1 MEYLAAGC
9 QYGSLFDFIRQKLQQ
24 RFITAQLAH
33 TLHLF
38 LFDNQRNDACT
49 AELVTFFHRRIAVTR
64 RNHHLPEAVHQTQT
78 RAVYLEQ
85 TVSSGGQL
93 NLALFH
99 RRFIHH
105 SVFADVAQNACGIIF
120 MKHTF
125 ISFPH
130 I

>member
-1 MEYLAAGC
+1 MENLAAC
-9 QYGSLFDFIRQKLQQ
+9 RQHGSLFDFIRQKLQQ

-38 LFDNQRNDACT
+38 LFDNQRDNART
-49 AELVTFFHRRIAVTR
+49 AELIALLHRRIAVTR
-64 RNHHLPEAVHQTQT
+64 RNHHLSEAVHQAQT
-78 RAVYLEQ
+78 HAVNLEQ
-85 TVSSGGQL
+85 TVGSGCQL

-105 SVFADVAQNACGIIF
+105 AIFADVAQNACGIIF
-120 MKHTF
+120 MQHAF
-125 ISFPH
+125 VGFPH